1 MGIEFGSGGTAA
13 LLRKSLAESGRV
25 KRNGKGASTFS
36 QERARGIAAAVD
48 CSLAVIEFE
57 VGGVVRRANEN
68 FCKGIGYSKD
78 ELTGAHHR
86 MFVST
91 QHAVSDEYRDFWAR
105 LGQGEFF
112 TGKFKLL
119 AKDGGERWVE
129 ASYTP
134 TLDADGKPDG
144 VALVAAFVSAESES
158 GSWASGEAQRAQGV
172 FNAIDSTMARIE
184 FELDGTIKEANDLFL
199 QAMEY
204 TPEEIAG
211 RHHRMFCEPEYT
223 RSPDYQSFWRR
234 LRAGESFQ
242 GRFDRVTGSGRKV
255 VLHATYSPV
264 FGEDGQ
270 PTGVVKVATD
280 VTKQVEAE
288 RQAQRVSSLV
298 EHSPIAIMYCDL
310 DFVIRY
316 ANPASIRNLRK
327 LGSSLPVPIDQVVG
341 SSMDVFHK
349 SPAHQRRMLSDPSN
363 LPHTAMISVGEEK
376 LKLQCYAIR
385 DDQGRYMGPAVAWEV
400 ITGRATL
407 IERVNT
413 TGQGLSEASDEL
425 GVLAQQLAAGS
436 TETSA
441 QVSTVCAATD
451 QIKSNVASVAAAS
464 EELSAT
470 VREIA
475 SNATE
480 SARVAGEARE
490 QAMEADKIIKALSNS
505 SAAISKVT
513 KVISAIAQ
521 QTNLLALNAT
531 IEAARAGEAG
541 KGFAVVANEVKELAK
556 ETARAT
562 EEISKQVDGIQTDTN
577 RSVDAIGAILGVME
591 KVEEFANSIAASVEE
606 QTATVRDVARNAQEV
621 SAGVV
626 DVVENMG
633 AVQEAAREGEKNAEL
648 ARMRADSL
656 RGVAGDLTKL
666 VDQAR
671 TNV

>member
-25 KRNGKGASTFS
+25 KRNGASASTYN
-36 QERARGIAAAVD
+36 QARVRGIAAAVD
-48 CSLAVIEFE
+48 CSLAVVEFDVE
-57 VGGVVRRANEN
+57 GGLRRANAN
-68 FCKGIGYSKD
+68 FCAEMGYSKD
-78 ELTGAHHR
+78 ELAGGHHR

-91 QHAVSDEYRDFWAR
+91 QHAVSDEYKDFWAR
-105 LGQGEFF
+105 LAQGEFF
-112 TGKFKLL
+112 TGRFKLL
-119 AKDGGERWVE
+119 AKGGEARWVE

-134 TLDADGKPDG
+134 TLDGEGQPSG
-144 VALVAAFVSAESES
+144 VALIAAFVEAEPEGASSAEAEQ
-158 GSWASGEAQRAQGV
+158 AHGV
-172 FNAIDSTMARIE
+172 FKAIDGVMARIE
-184 FELDGTIKEANDLFL
+184 FNLDGTVREANDLFFE
-199 QAMEY
+199 AMEY
-204 TPEEIAG
+204 SPEEVVG
-211 RHHRMFCEPEYT
+211 KHHRMFCPGDYARSAEYK
-223 RSPDYQSFWRR
+223 SFWAR

-242 GRFDRVTGSGRKV
+242 GRFERVTGSGRAV
-255 VLHATYSPV
+255 TLHASYVPIV
-264 FGEDGQ
+264 GPEGR

-280 VTKQVEAE
+280 VSEQVAAE
-288 RQAQRVSSLV
+288 REAARISALV
-298 EHSPIAIMYCDL
+298 ENSPTAIMYCDT
-310 DFVIRY
+310 DMVIRY
-316 ANPASIRNLRK
+316 ANPASIANLRK
-327 LGSSLPVPIDQVVG
+327 LGSSLPVPIDKVVG
-341 SSMDVFHK
+341 SSMDVFHRN
-349 SPAHQRRMLSDPSN
+349 PAHQRRMLADPSN
-363 LPHTAMISVGEEK
+363 LPHTAQIEVGEEK
-376 LKLQCYAIR
+376 LKLQVYAIH
-385 DDQGRYMGPAVAWEV
+385 DEQGRYMGPALAWEV

-407 IERVNT
+407 IERVNV
-413 TGQGLSEASDEL
+413 TGQDLSESSDQL

-436 TETSA
+436 TQTSA
-441 QVSTVCAATD
+441 QVTTVCAATD

-480 SARVAGEARE
+480 SARVAGEARG
-490 QAMEADKIIKALSNS
+490 QAMEADKIIKALSTS

-562 EEISKQVDGIQTDTN
+562 EEISKQVDGIQADTT

-626 DVVENMG
+626 EVVDNMG
-633 AVQEAAREGEKNAEL
+633 AVQEAAREGERNAEL
-648 ARMRADSL
+648 ARQRADSL
-656 RGVAGDLTKL
+656 RGIASDLTQL

-671 TNV
+671 TNI